1 VESLIVVIPGVQ
13 NDNHE
18 AGMGVSN
25 VGILDLSSAD
35 ITLAQQTDRYIGVIC
50 IMMSSNDEKHP
61 PNEVAV
67 YGAT

>member
-25 VGILDLSSAD
+25 VGILD
-35 ITLAQQTDRYIGVIC
+35 
-50 IMMSSNDEKHP
+50 
-61 PNEVAV
+61 
-67 YGAT
+67 